1 MMGAFLIPSKSQK
14 FSLFLKLV
22 IQKNLKL
29 WPISILPAFSKLYKY
44 LTNYNRLYN
53 NQVGFRRNHSTS
65 MALIQ
70 LVNNIASAM
79 DNRELTAGV
88 FLGLSKAFDTSN
100 HILLNTLD
108 HYGIRGHSLNWI
120 SSYLTNR
127 KQLIQFT
134 LTGTNRM
141 WYCPR
146 INFRTS
152 FVYYLY

>member
-1 MMGAFLIPSKSQK
+1 
-14 FSLFLKLV
+14 
-22 IQKNLKL
+22 
-29 WPISILPAFSKLYKY
+29 
-44 LTNYNRLYN
+44 
-53 NQVGFRRNHSTS
+53 

-70 LVNNIASAM
+70 LVNNIASAI
-79 DNRELTAGV
+79 DNREFTAGV

-100 HILLNTLD
+100 HHILLNKLD
-108 HYGIRGHSLNWI
+108 HYGIRGHSFNWI
-120 SSYLTNR
+120 SSYLRNR
-127 KQLIQFT
+127 KPLVQFT